1 MPAREGSVG
10 EYRLMRQGGG
20 RGGFAHVRVV
30 LAHADPT
37 DGCAVVWAVDAADT
51 TSAQPERDAKEAAA
65 ALAGAADAI
74 DALGRLG
81 VDASDWT
88 VRLIWAGMNL
98 VDTEP
103 TAMRAA
109 ACAAT
114 AAAFGAADQFQVT
127 YDNGWQCHPL
137 T

>member
-1 MPAREGSVG
+1 M
-10 EYRLMRQGGG
+10 
-20 RGGFAHVRVV
+20 V
-30 LAHADPT
+30 LTHADPA
-37 DGCAVVWAVDAADT
+37 GGGAVVWAVDPADA
-51 TSAQPERDAKEAAA
+51 TSVQPERDREEVAA
-65 ALAGAADAI
+65 ALAGAADALA
-74 DALGRLG
+74 ALGTLDI
-81 VDASDWT
+81 DASDWT

-127 YDNGWQCHPL
+127 YDNEWKCQPL
-137 T
+137 A